1 MNCMMGETNVNDET
15 RSIENR
21 CHVRLG
27 EAVKVSDFHVIYV
40 ILAMVLLAGCG
51 YQFRVE
57 GAGPTIG
64 SATATASSTAPPP
77 RLVVRTLENKS
88 FEPNLEVRYTNY
100 LRHEFSSGSGA
111 QIVPEAEAADLML
124 SGQIL
129 SVSLPTLSFSQ
140 TTTLESRA
148 EVIVFVKVEETR
160 TKRLVWAQSA
170 KGSSE
175 FYVTPDL
182 QFNRVLQ
189 NRALEQAGR
198 FIAEDL
204 ASRFLL
210 QLESGQLAKP
220 TARPESN
227 NADPNIK

>member
-1 MNCMMGETNVNDET
+1 MLSAETKKRET
-15 RSIENR
+15 QDR
-21 CHVRLG
+21 
-27 EAVKVSDFHVIYV
+27 KVPS
-40 ILAMVLLAGCG
+40 LSVLSTLVSALVLSALVGCG

-64 SATATASSTAPPP
+64 SATETSSSTAPAP

-88 FEPNLEVRYTNY
+88 LEPNLESRYTNY
-100 LRHEFSSGSGA
+100 LRHEFSAGSGA
-111 QIVPEAEAADLML
+111 QVVPESEAADLVL

-129 SVSLPTLSFSQ
+129 SVTVPSLSFTQ

-148 EVIVFVKVEETR
+148 EVMVVVKVQETR
-160 TKRLVWAQSA
+160 TNRVVWAQMS
-170 KGSSE
+170 KGASE
-175 FYVTPDL
+175 FFVTTDL

-210 QLESGQLAKP
+210 QLESGGLAKP
-220 TARPESN
+220 IESPATDS
-227 NADPNIK
+227 ADTSIK

>member
-1 MNCMMGETNVNDET
+1 MRDTLET
-15 RSIENR
+15 RGSLA
-21 CHVRLG
+21 RL
-27 EAVKVSDFHVIYV
+27 AF
-40 ILAMVLLAGCG
+40 LASLALLATLVGCG

-64 SATATASSTAPPP
+64 SATATSSSTSPPP
-77 RLVVRTLENKS
+77 RLIVRTLENKS
-88 FEPNLEVRYTNY
+88 FEPNLETRYTNY

-111 QIVPEAEAADLML
+111 QIVTDTEAADLVL

-129 SVSLPTLSFSQ
+129 SVSVPSLSFSQ
-140 TTTLESRA
+140 TTTIESRT
-148 EVIVFVKVEETR
+148 EVVVLVKVEETR
-160 TKRLVWAQSA
+160 TKRLVWAQAA
-170 KGSSE
+170 KGASE
-175 FYVTPDL
+175 FYVTSDL

-220 TARPESN
+220 PARPASD
-227 NADPNIK
+227 NADTNVK

>member
-1 MNCMMGETNVNDET
+1 MQDTQET
-15 RSIENR
+15 RGS
-21 CHVRLG
+21 
-27 EAVKVSDFHVIYV
+27 
-40 ILAMVLLAGCG
+40 LALLASAASLALLAVLTGCG

-64 SATATASSTAPPP
+64 SATATSSSTSLPP
-77 RLVVRTLENKS
+77 RLIVRTLENKS
-88 FEPNLEVRYTNY
+88 FEPNLETRYTNY

-111 QIVPEAEAADLML
+111 QIVTDTEAADLVL

-129 SVSLPTLSFSQ
+129 SVIVPTLSFTQ
-140 TTTLESRA
+140 TTTLESRT
-148 EVIVFVKVEETR
+148 EVVVIVKVEETR
-160 TKRLVWAQSA
+160 TNRLVWAQTA
-170 KGSSE
+170 KGTSE
-175 FYVTPDL
+175 FYVTSDL

-210 QLESGQLAKP
+210 QLESGKLAKP
-220 TARPESN
+220 PAPQASDSVDT
-227 NADPNIK
+227 NIK

>member
-1 MNCMMGETNVNDET
+1 MLSAKTTKRVIQDGRVPSLSVLST
-15 RSIENR
+15 
-21 CHVRLG
+21 HVSALCL
-27 EAVKVSDFHVIYV
+27 S
-40 ILAMVLLAGCG
+40 LVLLSGCG

-64 SATATASSTAPPP
+64 GAAATSSSTVPAP

-88 FEPNLEVRYTNY
+88 FEPNLEVRFTNY

-111 QIVPEAEAADLML
+111 QVVPDTEAADLVL

-129 SVSLPTLSFSQ
+129 SVNLPTLSFSL
-140 TTTLESRA
+140 TTTFESRA
-148 EVIVFVKVEETR
+148 EVMVMVKVEETR
-160 TKRLVWAQSA
+160 TKRVVWVQSA

-210 QLESGQLAKP
+210 QLESGQLEKPAAKP
-220 TARPESN
+220 ASSSSDTN
-227 NADPNIK
+227 VK

>member
-1 MNCMMGETNVNDET
+1 MRDTLKT
-15 RSIENR
+15 RDFLA
-21 CHVRLG
+21 RL
-27 EAVKVSDFHVIYV
+27 AFPAS
-40 ILAMVLLAGCG
+40 LALLATLVGCG

-57 GAGPTIG
+57 GAGPTVG
-64 SATATASSTAPPP
+64 GAAATSSPTLPPP
-77 RLVVRTLENKS
+77 RLVLRTLENKS

-111 QIVPEAEAADLML
+111 QIVPESEAADLVL

-148 EVIVFVKVEETR
+148 EVVVMVKVEETR
-160 TKRLVWAQSA
+160 TKRLVWAQTA

-175 FYVTPDL
+175 FFVTPDL

-210 QLESGQLAKP
+210 QLESGQLAKSA
-220 TARPESN
+220 ARPASSS
-227 NADPNIK
+227 ADGK

>member
-1 MNCMMGETNVNDET
+1 MRDRREGWNVKEGWKA
-15 RSIENR
+15 
-21 CHVRLG
+21 RL
-27 EAVKVSDFHVIYV
+27 AFVCPAC
-40 ILAMVLLAGCG
+40 LACLALVVGCG

-64 SATATASSTAPPP
+64 GATATSSQTSPPP

-88 FEPNLEVRYTNY
+88 FEPNLEARFTNY

-111 QIVPEAEAADLML
+111 QIVPDTEAADLVL

-129 SVSLPTLSFSQ
+129 SVGLPTLSFSQ

-148 EVIVFVKVEETR
+148 EVVVMVKVEETR
-160 TKRLVWAQSA
+160 TKRLVWAQTA

-175 FYVTPDL
+175 FFVTPDL

-210 QLESGQLAKP
+210 QLESGELAKAA
-220 TARPESN
+220 ARPAAGS
-227 NADPNIK
+227 ADTGAK

>member
-1 MNCMMGETNVNDET
+1 MREKQEGRDMEEWWKSRPVFACPVLLV
-15 RSIENR
+15 
-21 CHVRLG
+21 C
-27 EAVKVSDFHVIYV
+27 
-40 ILAMVLLAGCG
+40 LALLAGCG

-64 SATATASSTAPPP
+64 SAAATSSSTSPPP
-77 RLVVRTLENKS
+77 RLIVRILENKS
-88 FEPNLEVRYTNY
+88 FEPNLEARYTNY

-111 QIVPEAEAADLML
+111 QIVTDTEVADLVL

-140 TTTLESRA
+140 TTTLETRA
-148 EVIVFVKVEETR
+148 EVFVMVKVEEIR
-160 TKRLVWAQSA
+160 TKRLVWAQTA

-220 TARPESN
+220 TASPASD
-227 NADPNIK
+227 NADTNIK

>member
-1 MNCMMGETNVNDET
+1 MQDTQET
-15 RSIENR
+15 RGS
-21 CHVRLG
+21 
-27 EAVKVSDFHVIYV
+27 
-40 ILAMVLLAGCG
+40 LALLASAASLALLAVLTGCG

-64 SATATASSTAPPP
+64 SATATSSSTSPPP
-77 RLVVRTLENKS
+77 RLIVRTLENKS
-88 FEPNLEVRYTNY
+88 FEPNLETRYTNY

-111 QIVPEAEAADLML
+111 QIVTDTEAADLVL

-129 SVSLPTLSFSQ
+129 SVIVPTLSFTQ
-140 TTTLESRA
+140 TSTLESRA
-148 EVIVFVKVEETR
+148 EVVVIVKVEETR
-160 TKRLVWAQSA
+160 TNRLVWAQTA
-170 KGSSE
+170 KGISE
-175 FYVTPDL
+175 FYVTSDL

-220 TARPESN
+220 PAPQASDSVDTN
-227 NADPNIK
+227 LK

>member
-1 MNCMMGETNVNDET
+1 MRQVKSLQLKGESGCSGT
-15 RSIENR
+15 
-21 CHVRLG
+21 
-27 EAVKVSDFHVIYV
+27 FHFCLFTLYV
-40 ILAMVLLAGCG
+40 ALSLSLSACG

-64 SATATASSTAPPP
+64 GAAAAASSTSPPP
-77 RLVVRTLENKS
+77 RLVVRTLENRS
-88 FEPNLEVRYTNY
+88 FETNLETRYTNY

-111 QIVPEAEAADLML
+111 QIVQDSEEADLVL

-129 SVSLPTLSFSQ
+129 SVTIPTLSFSQ

-148 EVIVFVKVEETR
+148 EVVVIVKVEETR
-160 TKRLVWAQSA
+160 TQRVVWAQTA
-170 KGSSE
+170 KGASE

-182 QFNRVLQ
+182 QFNRALQ

-210 QLESGQLAKP
+210 QLESGQLAKS
-220 TARPESN
+220 TARQASDN
-227 NADPNIK
+227 VDSTNK

>member
-1 MNCMMGETNVNDET
+1 MRQVQSKKSKGKSGCSGTFYFCLFT
-15 RSIENR
+15 
-21 CHVRLG
+21 L
-27 EAVKVSDFHVIYV
+27 Y
-40 ILAMVLLAGCG
+40 LALSLSLSACG

-64 SATATASSTAPPP
+64 GAAATSSSTSPPP
-77 RLVVRTLENKS
+77 RLIVRTLENKS
-88 FEPNLEVRYTNY
+88 FEPNLETRYTNY

-111 QIVPEAEAADLML
+111 QIVTDTEASDLVL

-129 SVSLPTLSFSQ
+129 SVIVPTLSFSQ
-140 TTTLESRA
+140 TTTLESRT
-148 EVIVFVKVEETR
+148 EVVVIVKVEETR
-160 TKRLVWAQSA
+160 TKRLVWAQTA
-170 KGSSE
+170 KGASE
-175 FYVTPDL
+175 FYITPDL

-220 TARPESN
+220 TARPASD
-227 NADPNIK
+227 NADTNVK

>member
-1 MNCMMGETNVNDET
+1 M
-15 RSIENR
+15 RQ
-21 CHVRLG
+21 
-27 EAVKVSDFHVIYV
+27 VKSLKLKGKSGCSGTFYFYLFTLC
-40 ILAMVLLAGCG
+40 LALSLSLSACG

-64 SATATASSTAPPP
+64 GAEVTSSPTSPPP

-88 FEPNLEVRYTNY
+88 FEPNLETRYTNY

-111 QIVPEAEAADLML
+111 QVVPESEAADLVL

-129 SVSLPTLSFSQ
+129 SVVLPSLSFSQ

-148 EVIVFVKVEETR
+148 EVMVLIKVEETR
-160 TKRLVWAQSA
+160 TQRLVWTQAA

-175 FYVTPDL
+175 FYVTSDL

-220 TARPESN
+220 AERSASDSTGTN
-227 NADPNIK
+227 VK

>member
-1 MNCMMGETNVNDET
+1 MLKPETNRGAIRNERVYRLFMFST
-15 RSIENR
+15 
-21 CHVRLG
+21 HVSVL
-27 EAVKVSDFHVIYV
+27 S
-40 ILAMVLLAGCG
+40 LALVLLGACG

-64 SATATASSTAPPP
+64 SATATSSPTSPPP
-77 RLVVRTLENKS
+77 RLVMRTLENKS
-88 FEPNLEVRYTNY
+88 FEPNLESRYTNY

-111 QIVPEAEAADLML
+111 QVVPESEAADLVL

-148 EVIVFVKVEETR
+148 EVVVIIKVEETR
-160 TKRLVWAQSA
+160 THRVVWTQMA
-170 KGSSE
+170 KGASE
-175 FYVTPDL
+175 FYVTSDL

-210 QLESGQLAKP
+210 QLESGQLAKQSASP
-220 TARPESN
+220 ASD
-227 NADPNIK
+227 NADTTIK

>member
-1 MNCMMGETNVNDET
+1 M
-15 RSIENR
+15 RQ
-21 CHVRLG
+21 
-27 EAVKVSDFHVIYV
+27 VKSLKLKGKSGCSGTFYFYLFTLC
-40 ILAMVLLAGCG
+40 LALSLSLSACG

-64 SATATASSTAPPP
+64 GAEVTSSPTSPPP

-88 FEPNLEVRYTNY
+88 FEPNLETRYTNY

-111 QIVPEAEAADLML
+111 QVVPESEAADLVL

-129 SVSLPTLSFSQ
+129 SVVLPSLSFSQ

-148 EVIVFVKVEETR
+148 EVMVLIKLEETR
-160 TKRLVWAQSA
+160 TQRLVWTQAA

-175 FYVTPDL
+175 FYVTSDL

-220 TARPESN
+220 AERSASDSTGTN
-227 NADPNIK
+227 VK

>member
-1 MNCMMGETNVNDET
+1 M
-15 RSIENR
+15 RP
-21 CHVRLG
+21 
-27 EAVKVSDFHVIYV
+27 VKGLTCYGCLVIVY
-40 ILAMVLLAGCG
+40 LALSLSLSACG

-64 SATATASSTAPPP
+64 RADSASSSTSPPP
-77 RLVVRTLENKS
+77 RLVVRTLENRS
-88 FEPNLEVRYTNY
+88 FEPNLETRYTNY

-111 QIVPEAEAADLML
+111 QIVPESEAADLVL

-129 SVSLPTLSFSQ
+129 SVTLPTLSFTQ

-148 EVIVFVKVEETR
+148 EVVVVIKVEETR
-160 TKRLVWAQSA
+160 TQRVVWAQVA
-170 KGSSE
+170 KGASE
-175 FYVTPDL
+175 FFVTPDL

-198 FIAEDL
+198 FVAEDL

-220 TARPESN
+220 PAHQAS
-227 NADPNIK
+227 DDVDSIIK

>member
-1 MNCMMGETNVNDET
+1 VL
-15 RSIENR
+15 RSKTKKR
-21 CHVRLG
+21 ATQDR
-27 EAVKVSDFHVIYV
+27 KVPS
-40 ILAMVLLAGCG
+40 LSVLSTLVSVLVLSALVGCG

-64 SATATASSTAPPP
+64 GTAAASSSTSPPP

-88 FEPNLEVRYTNY
+88 FEPNLETRYTNY

-111 QIVPEAEAADLML
+111 QVVPDSEAADLVL

-140 TTTLESRA
+140 TTTLESRT
-148 EVIVFVKVEETR
+148 EVVVVIKVEETR
-160 TKRLVWAQSA
+160 TQRLVWAQTS
-170 KGSSE
+170 KGTSE
-175 FYVTPDL
+175 FYVTADL
-182 QFNRVLQ
+182 QFNRILQ

-220 TARPESN
+220 FVRPEAD
-227 NADPNIK
+227 NADATVK